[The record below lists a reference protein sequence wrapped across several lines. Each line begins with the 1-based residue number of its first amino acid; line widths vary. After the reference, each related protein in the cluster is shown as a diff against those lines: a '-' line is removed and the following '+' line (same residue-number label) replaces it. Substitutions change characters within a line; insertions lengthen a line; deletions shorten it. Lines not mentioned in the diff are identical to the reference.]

1 MLNRSIKFTYQDY
14 LHMPGEKRY
23 EIIDGERHMVPS
35 PNRRHQ
41 DILRNLF
48 RILDRFIMNKRL
60 GIIYLAPFDVLLS
73 DEDIVQPDIL
83 FVSRDRE
90 EIITDKNI
98 EGPPDLVIEII
109 SDSSR
114 EIDRTIK
121 RKLYAKYGVSE
132 YWIVDPDERSIEVLS
147 LRKEGYETIMRVK
160 GDNLLTSPVFAGL
173 EIHLKEIFEG

>member
-1 MLNRSIKFTYQDY
+1 MS
-14 LHMPGEKRY
+14 GEKRY

-41 DILRNLF
+41 DIIRELGY
-48 RILDRFIMNKRL
+48 RL
-60 GIIYLAPFDVLLS
+60 YEFVKEHELGKIYLAPFDVILS

-83 FVSRDRE
+83 FVSKERE
-90 EIITDKNI
+90 GIITDKNI

-121 RKLYAKYGVSE
+121 RKLYAKYGLSE
-132 YWIVDPDERSIEVLS
+132 YWIIDPDDRSIEVLS
-147 LRKEGYETIMRVK
+147 LKKEGYETLMMVK
-160 GDNLLTSPVFAGL
+160 EDSLLTSPLVVGL
-173 EIHLKEIFEG
+173 EIPLKEIF